1 MEKNINKKI
10 LKLNEEIK
18 GLKVDEPIKVYLL
31 QIIKYLI
38 LAPKGRIYIKDLD
51 DFKEY
56 LSLKIQNGSNNIQ
69 ICVTEKMVEY
79 SGATGGR
86 DNKFLSYPELIEYIS
101 KNKEIIDSQLK
112 AIEYYTEQKE
122 NSKEETMSDS
132 ITEIV
137 RKKIE
142 QMPGSQTK
150 KARVFAVLDLLANEP
165 GKKIYS
171 IKKQE
176 FEECLTIIN
185 NSIYI
190 IQKMVDYAGVK
201 QGRRKFIIT
210 SDKLLDYIE
219 EHKDEIDKSLE
230 AKRTRR
236 K

>member
-1 MEKNINKKI
+1 MESKINEEI

-18 GLKVDEPIKVYLL
+18 ALKVDENVKAYLL
-31 QIIKYLI
+31 QIIKHLI
-38 LAPKGRIYIKDLD
+38 LSPNGRIYIKDLY

-56 LSLKIQNGSNNIQ
+56 LCLKISSNTNQ
-69 ICVTEKMVEY
+69 VQLCVTEKLIEY
-79 SGATGGR
+79 SGATGVR
-86 DNKFLSYPELIEYIS
+86 DNKFLPYPELIEYVNN
-101 KNKEIIDSQLK
+101 NKEIIDSQLK

-122 NSKEETMSDS
+122 NSKEETMSDA

-150 KARVFAVLDLLANEP
+150 KARVYAVLDELANEP
-165 GKKIYS
+165 GERIYT
-171 IKKQE
+171 IIQDNYK
-176 FEECLTIIN
+176 ECLSLIN

-190 IQKMVDYAGVK
+190 IQKMVDYAGST